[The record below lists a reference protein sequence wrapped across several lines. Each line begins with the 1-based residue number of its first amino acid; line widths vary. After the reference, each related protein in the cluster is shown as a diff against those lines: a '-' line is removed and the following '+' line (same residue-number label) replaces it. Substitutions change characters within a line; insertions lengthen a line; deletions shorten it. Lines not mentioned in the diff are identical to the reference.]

1 MTEQAYDF
9 VVYIGRF
16 QPPTLAHFQI
26 MRQAVKTARKGV
38 IVLPGSANQPRTW
51 KNPWTVQERE
61 QMIRSGLPENISDRI
76 TVYGLRDYPTDQQWV
91 RAVQEIVE
99 SLTKLHRLSEEG
111 HLAIVEYE
119 PSKVAII
126 GHNKDDSSYYL
137 EMFPQ
142 WGQIQVDN
150 IESINATDIRT
161 ALWTSQGEDDFDLK
175 IGRNLAS
182 GLHDWIR
189 AWMLT
194 DDYDKIVRE
203 YNFTMQYKRFHEWP
217 DVPYKPKYVTVDAV
231 VVQAGH
237 ILLVR
242 RRSEPGR
249 GLWALPGGHVGD
261 NERIK
266 DAVVR
271 ELREETKLKVPLGVL
286 QGKADI
292 TGNQHVFDAPDRS
305 LRGRTITHAFYFEL
319 PPGPLPKVKGAD
331 DADKAK
337 WVPLSTFA
345 KMEPQLFED
354 HFMIANHFIG
364 VDTEEI

>member
-1 MTEQAYDF
+1 MIEPIYDF
-9 VVYIGRF
+9 IVYIGYF

-26 MRQAVKTARKGV
+26 MRQAARMAQKGV
-38 IVLPGSANQPRTW
+38 IVLAGSANQPRTW

-61 QMIRSGLPENISDRI
+61 EMIRSGLPEDIRDKIIS
-76 TVYGLRDYPTDQQWV
+76 VYGLRDYPTDQQWV
-91 RAVQEIVE
+91 RAVQGIVE
-99 SLTKLHRLSEEG
+99 GLTIVHRLSEEG
-111 HLAIVEYE
+111 YLAVVEYD

-126 GHNKDDSSYYL
+126 GHIKDDSDYL

-142 WGQIQVDN
+142 WKQIEVDN
-150 IESINATDIRT
+150 IESIDAADIRT
-161 ALWTSQGEDDFDLK
+161 ALWTSQDEDDFDIK
-175 IGRNLAS
+175 IGRNLAP

-194 DDYDKIVRE
+194 ADYDKLVGE
-203 YNFTMQYKRFHEWP
+203 YNFTMEYKRFHEWSG
-217 DVPYKPKYVTVDAV
+217 VPYKPKYVTVDAV

-249 GLWALPGGHVGD
+249 GLWALPGGHVRD
-261 NERIK
+261 DERIK

-286 QGKADI
+286 QGKAEI
-292 TGNQHVFDAPDRS
+292 TGNQRVFDAPGRS
-305 LRGRTITHAFYFEL
+305 LRGRTIAHAFYFEL
-319 PPGPLPKVKGAD
+319 PPGPLPKVRGSD

-345 KMEPQLFED
+345 QMEPQLFED

-364 VDTEEI
+364 IDTEEG